1 MQAIDLET
9 SRREVEGWLSQRFP
23 EKDTTE
29 YQSKEVKPVKLL
41 TFLCSELQLMAE
53 YARKRFYPVLNVA
66 GDRLIRGPAPLMGDS
81 ELQLASLLPMLQ
93 DVLDFLE
100 QLESLVS
107 NLLVQVEATCVW
119 EGLGGTKDCLM
130 QTAFRSVGRGL
141 VVLLTIQT
149 MVTLKILPLFFS
161 YRRMLHTMMS
171 KSERV
176 KADLNVL
183 EEVQGQVVHQEESLR
198 MGAFTNF
205 IDAHV
210 KHGIVGQ
217 VLRKRRVGNM
227 IEAYVKGTISSI
239 CACLN
244 GCDENFWHREDLLGV
259 LLIFVTYCWGGSCP
273 KDRKL
278 LRIVLDVH
286 QKCPILPLFCN
297 LVVNPSRL
305 LMDML
310 PSSMLSLIPYDY
322 SNQALIQSSV
332 HLNGLI
338 SGLESNLST
347 ISFRGS
353 VWSMEVCAL
362 LDKGMGDGEM
372 SDFISLIMGGFQLL
386 VFMRRNLETV
396 IQLHVEQLEP
406 MSKSNLANVANYIC
420 YQKLLTASVTK
431 CWDHIRKHIKDIQKH
446 YTAKMRVHLESVQD
460 IVTNL
465 EKNAKARRFQ
475 TVWRTNKICSEL
487 EQCALWLDIGLQAL
501 EGDPALPQ
509 RLMLEFVLDILRQT
523 NLLPQWV
530 DVHGCQIVS
539 RMEEAEQIVDLLERL
554 VRCEF
559 LYFHPELMRNAFHM
573 VFTNPEEANKLPYLV
588 DGFLDA
594 RHLVEQAGFGS
605 ASRILENEVSSL
617 LRVHLLDPLS
627 KALEA
632 DLFHIVGYTSGAAQS
647 DVKAGNMLPLLR
659 LRPVRLIAKEVS
671 PAQCV
676 TEYLSKTFR
685 KHTLRGS
692 LQWKTLCQLRN
703 IAQEKYGLN
712 VEEIDCAEGT
722 TPTHLDC
729 ITSADGLRT
738 FIASRMFNLHSQT
751 FIANPR
757 ASSSQVLESLPS
769 MIGIGHFVELIRADV
784 VQVGA
789 SAFDALRD
797 ASSPMQDGESQSH
810 SCGNGNYGAR
820 DVSRGDTESKV
831 PRPPSRGDSRLDG
844 VPRDFESTGGDDL
857 VSALESVRRA
867 VSGSMAASPDGG
879 SYSNDNF
886 QWSFLPKL
894 EGSRP
899 QGSGLSMEAL
909 TSARPGSTPSGR
921 VSDLVS
927 IVKTFVVEKM
937 GELRELCSSSETR
950 SVFSQTIQR
959 WHNARKA
966 VGHHYPVAQAELVR
980 KEVIALLKAGT
991 LSLNPLHRLR
1001 FHIVDL
1007 GKAISIMMSLFHATS
1022 RFRESTLAMLPR
1034 EFTHSNDALCM
1045 FLSQIGAPQH
1055 VVFMGEEFD
1064 AAIDG
1069 FERIS
1074 IVREQYNEMLQSIFM
1089 EGNCGELSNSLK
1101 YLYILVPALTLDHVE
1116 SMRSLR
1122 GPYQEHGL
1130 VTSVTVTDD
1139 SFAIGMS
1146 FLLEM
1151 LGQVQ
1156 KFAELLWFDS
1166 AHKDYHIRLNRLEV
1180 GPDTR
1185 GHGVNRSRTQ
1195 NAESQKVERLMES
1208 IQGTIDE
1215 LRLLDHSMTCARLFF
1230 QSTSVDDE
1238 KKRIQGS

>member
-9 SRREVEGWLSQRFP
+9 SRREVEEWLSRRFP
-23 EKDTTE
+23 HNNPTDF
-29 YQSKEVKPVKLL
+29 QSKDVKPVKLL
-41 TFLCSELQLMAE
+41 TFLCSEVQLMSE
-53 YARKRFYPVLNVA
+53 YARKKFYPVLNVA

-107 NLLVQVEATCVW
+107 NLLVQVEATC
-119 EGLGGTKDCLM
+119 GQDRLCGTKDCLM
-130 QTAFRSVGRGL
+130 RTAFRCAGRGL

-210 KHGIVGQ
+210 KHGVVGQ

-227 IEAYVKGTISSI
+227 IESYVKSTISSI
-239 CACLN
+239 CPCLN
-244 GCDENFWHREDLLGV
+244 GCNENFWHREDLLGV
-259 LLIFVTYCWGGSCP
+259 LLLFVTYCWGGSCP

-278 LRIVLDVH
+278 LRVVLDVH

-305 LMDML
+305 LLDML
-310 PSSMLSLIPYDY
+310 PSSMLSLMPYDY

-332 HLNGLI
+332 HLNDLMLGLQ
-338 SGLESNLST
+338 SNLST
-347 ISFRGS
+347 VSFRGS
-353 VWSMEVCAL
+353 VWSMELCAL
-362 LDKGMGDGEM
+362 LDKGVGAGEI
-372 SDFISLIMGGFQLL
+372 SSFITLVMDGFQLL
-386 VFMRRNLETV
+386 VLMRRTLETV
-396 IQLHVEQLEP
+396 VQLHVEQLEP
-406 MSKSNLANVANYIC
+406 MSKSNLAKVANYIC

-431 CWDHIRKHIKDIQKH
+431 CWDLIRTHVEDIQKH
-446 YTAKMRVHLESVQD
+446 YSTEMRAHLESVQD
-460 IVTNL
+460 VVTNL
-465 EKNAKARRFQ
+465 EKTAKARRFQ
-475 TVWRTNKICSEL
+475 SSRRINKICSDL
-487 EQCALWLDIGLQAL
+487 EQCALWVDVGLQAL
-501 EGDPALPQ
+501 GGDPALPQ
-509 RLMLEFVLDILRQT
+509 RLMLEFVHDMLRQMD
-523 NLLPQWV
+523 LLPQWV
-530 DVHGCQIVS
+530 DDHGCQILN
-539 RMEEAEQIVDLLERL
+539 RMEEAERIVDLLERL

-559 LYFHPELMRNAFHM
+559 LYFHPELMRNAFHL
-573 VFTNPEEANKLPYLV
+573 VFTNPEEASKLPYLV

-594 RHLVEQAGFGS
+594 RYLVEQAGFGS

-627 KALEA
+627 KGLEA
-632 DLFHIVGYTSGAAQS
+632 DLFQMVGYTSGTAQS
-647 DVKAGNMLPLLR
+647 DGTTGNMLPLLR

-676 TEYLSKTFR
+676 TEHLSKTFR
-685 KHTLRGS
+685 KHTIRGS
-692 LQWKTLCQLRN
+692 LRWKTLCQLRN
-703 IAQEKYGLN
+703 IAQDKYGLN

-729 ITSADGLRT
+729 ITSPDGLRT

-757 ASSSQVLESLPS
+757 ATSSQVLESLPS
-769 MIGIGHFVELIRADV
+769 MIGIEHFVELIRADV
-784 VQVGA
+784 VQVG
-789 SAFDALRD
+789 SGAFDSLRD
-797 ASSPMQDGESQSH
+797 RSSPVQDGESLSH
-810 SCGNGNYGAR
+810 SCGNGNNGAR
-820 DVSRGDTESKV
+820 EVGWGDTEAKF

-844 VPRDFESTGGDDL
+844 GLRDFDSTGGDDL
-857 VSALESVRRA
+857 VSALGNVRK
-867 VSGSMAASPDGG
+867 VMSGSAVASPDGG
-879 SYSNDNF
+879 SYSNDNL
-886 QWSFLPKL
+886 QWSFLPQL
-894 EGSRP
+894 EESQP
-899 QGSGLSMEAL
+899 QGSGLSMEAM
-909 TSARPGSTPSGR
+909 TSARPGPTPAGR
-921 VSDLVS
+921 ISDLVS
-927 IVKTFVVEKM
+927 IVKGFVVEKM
-937 GELRELCSSSETR
+937 GELGELCSSSETR

-959 WHNARKA
+959 WNNARKA

-1022 RFRESTLAMLPR
+1022 RFRECTLAMLPR
-1034 EFTHSNDALCM
+1034 EFTHSNDALCV

-1055 VVFMGEEFD
+1055 VVYMGEEFD

-1074 IVREQYNEMLQSIFM
+1074 VVREQYNEMLQSIFM
-1089 EGNCGELSNSLK
+1089 EGNYGELSNSLK
-1101 YLYILVPALTLDHVE
+1101 YLFILAPALTLDHVE
-1116 SMRSLR
+1116 SMRSLK

-1185 GHGVNRSRTQ
+1185 GHGVNQ
-1195 NAESQKVERLMES
+1195 NRRQNTESQKAERLMES
-1208 IQGTIDE
+1208 IQGIIDE
-1215 LRLLDHSMTCARLFF
+1215 LKLLDHSMTCAKLFF
-1230 QSTSVDDE
+1230 QSADVDGR
-1238 KKRIQGS
+1238 KKRTQGS